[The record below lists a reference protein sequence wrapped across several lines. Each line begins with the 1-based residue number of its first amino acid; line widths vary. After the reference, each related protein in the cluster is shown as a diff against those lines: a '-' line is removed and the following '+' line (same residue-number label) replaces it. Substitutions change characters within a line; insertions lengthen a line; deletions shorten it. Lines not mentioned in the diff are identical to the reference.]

1 MQEQKDE
8 WGKEAPKAVPDIH
21 VLPKPP
27 IQVGSCLP
35 FGLTMLLVPGPV
47 SYYEASRQGKESP
60 SLPELQLAC
69 YSSLVCGCPTQLM
82 DGSATLLGFDCHF

>member
-1 MQEQKDE
+1 MR
-8 WGKEAPKAVPDIH
+8 GARRPPKLFQTFMSS
-21 VLPKPP
+21 LPKPP

>member
-1 MQEQKDE
+1 MHISARTNIFLSLFTLITVISFLLTFD
-8 WGKEAPKAVPDIH
+8 
-21 VLPKPP
+21 L
-27 IQVGSCLP
+27 LP